1 MNDVAPAMTQTTPS
15 QAVNYWL
22 ARFETA
28 RRAVAARQRLV
39 SIAPRTKAM
48 ELGLV

>member
-15 QAVNYWL
+15 QAVNDWL

-28 RRAVAARQRLV
+28 RRAVTVRQRELG
-39 SIAPRTKAM
+39 IALRIKAT
-48 ELGLV
+48 ELGLA